1 MNRIETEIPGVV
13 ILEPKVFGDA
23 RGFFMETFSA
33 QRYQQAGIVGPFVQD
48 NISSSQ
54 KGVLRGLHFQNPN
67 PQAKLVQV
75 LQGEVFDVAV
85 DIRSGSP
92 TFGKWIGATL
102 SAENH
107 RQFFV
112 PAGFAHGFCVLSDTA
127 MFHYKCSDYY
137 APAFEGGIA
146 WNDPD
151 IGIDWPIKT
160 PSLSA
165 KDAAYGRLKDFPA
178 NKLPVYT
185 KDVP

>member
-33 QRYQQAGIVGPFVQD
+33 ERYRQAGIDGPFVQD
-48 NISSSQ
+48 NISVSQ

-67 PQAKLVQV
+67 PQAKLVEV

-85 DIRSGSP
+85 DIRKGSP

-102 SAENH
+102 SADNH

-112 PAGFAHGFCVLSDTA
+112 PAGFAHGFCVLSDMA
-127 MFHYKCSDYY
+127 MFHYKCSAYY
-137 APAFEGGIA
+137 APASEGGIA

-151 IGIDWPIKT
+151 IGITWPIQT
-160 PSLSA
+160 PVLSA
-165 KDAAYGRLKDFPA
+165 KDSAYGRLKDYLA
-178 NKLPVYT
+178 QKLPVYT

>member
-1 MNRIETEIPGVV
+1 MNRIETEIPGIV

-33 QRYQQAGIVGPFVQD
+33 ERYRQAGIGGPFVQD
-48 NISSSQ
+48 NISVSQ

-67 PQAKLVQV
+67 PQAKLVEV

-85 DIRSGSP
+85 DIRKGSP

-102 SAENH
+102 SADNH
-107 RQFFV
+107 RQFLV
-112 PAGFAHGFCVLSDTA
+112 PAGFAHGFCVLSEMA

-137 APAFEGGIA
+137 APASEGGIA

-151 IGIDWPIKT
+151 IGIDWPIQT
-160 PSLSA
+160 PNLSA
-165 KDAAYGRLKDFPA
+165 KDSAYGRLKDFPA
-178 NKLPVYT
+178 EKLPVYK
-185 KDVP
+185 KDAP

>member
-1 MNRIETEIPGVV
+1 MNCIETEIPGVV

-33 QRYQQAGIVGPFVQD
+33 DRYQQAGIQGPFVQD
-48 NISSSQ
+48 NISFSQ
-54 KGVLRGLHFQNPN
+54 RGVLRGLHFQNPN
-67 PQAKLVQV
+67 SQGKLVQV

-85 DIRSGSP
+85 DIRRGSP
-92 TFGKWIGATL
+92 TFGKWIGTTL
-102 SAENH
+102 SADNH

-112 PAGFAHGFCVLSDTA
+112 PAGFAHGFCVLSDMA
-127 MFHYKCSDYY
+127 MFHYKCTDYY
-137 APAFEGGIA
+137 SPASEGGIA

-165 KDAAYGRLKDFPA
+165 KDSAYGRLKDYPA
-178 NKLPVYT
+178 QKLSVYE
-185 KDVP
+185 KDVS

>member
-13 ILEPKVFGDA
+13 ILEPKVFGA

-33 QRYQQAGIVGPFVQD
+33 ERYQKAGIGGMFVQD
-48 NISSSQ
+48 NISVSQ

-85 DIRSGSP
+85 DIRTGSP
-92 TFGKWIGATL
+92 TFGKWVGAVL
-102 SAENH
+102 SADNH

-112 PAGFAHGFCVLSDTA
+112 PAGFAHGFCVLSDMA

-137 APAFEGGIA
+137 SPASEGGIA

-151 IGIDWPIKT
+151 IGIDWPTKT
-160 PSLSA
+160 PNLSA
-165 KDAAYGRLKDFPA
+165 KDSVYGRLKDFPVQ
-178 NKLPVYT
+178 KLPVYK

>member
-23 RGFFMETFSA
+23 RGFFMETYSA
-33 QRYQQAGIVGPFVQD
+33 DRYRQAGIGGPFVQD
-48 NISSSQ
+48 NISVSQ

-67 PQAKLVQV
+67 PQAKLVEV

-85 DIRSGSP
+85 DIRRGSP

-102 SAENH
+102 SDQNH

-112 PAGFAHGFCVLSDTA
+112 PAGFAHGFCVLSEMA

-137 APAFEGGIA
+137 APASEGGIA

-151 IGIDWPIKT
+151 IGIDWPIKNPT
-160 PSLSA
+160 LSS
-165 KDAAYGRLKDFPA
+165 KDLAYGRLKDFPA
-178 NKLPVYT
+178 QKFPVYK
-185 KDVP
+185 KDVL

>member
-33 QRYQQAGIVGPFVQD
+33 ERYRQAGIGGPFVQD
-48 NISSSQ
+48 NISFSQ

-67 PQAKLVQV
+67 AQAKLVEV

-85 DIRSGSP
+85 DIRKGSP
-92 TFGKWIGATL
+92 TFGKWVGAVL
-102 SAENH
+102 NADNH

-112 PAGFAHGFCVLSDTA
+112 PVGFAHGFCVLSDTA
-127 MFHYKCSDYY
+127 MFHYKCTDYY
-137 APAFEGGIA
+137 APASEGGIA

-151 IGIDWPIKT
+151 IGIAWPIQK
-160 PSLSA
+160 PVLSP
-165 KDAAYGRLKDFPA
+165 KDSAYGKLKDIPTE
-178 NKLPVYT
+178 KLPVYK